1 MIRMVKSR
9 AAIWL
14 SVSAS
19 DAIAKIPDDPTYGG
33 HLARKVSCETYRYYG
48 SEKMTSDSY
57 SAEDLRALT
66 EASVTLTSEL
76 SLDAILQKLVDVATA
91 QVGSRYGALSVLDL
105 QGRVQR
111 FLTVGIS
118 DKERAR
124 IPHIPEGKGLLG
136 VILHEGST
144 LRLDDMGQDP
154 RSGGFPPGHPPMTT
168 LLGVPVVAREQ
179 IVGNLYLTD
188 KLDGTSF
195 TERDEQMVK
204 FLATQAAVAVENA
217 ALHEESRRRAE
228 SLARLEERDRIAMD
242 LHDGVIQT
250 VYGVALHLEDASE
263 RLPDSAEAVKNDLE
277 RAMSDLDLVIG
288 DIRSYI
294 FDLRPK
300 VSRVSDLPEAI
311 KQLVDNVGL
320 NTLIKVELHLSEPFP
335 ELGSES
341 EALALFHITQEA
353 LNNVMKH
360 SRADLVRVSLV
371 SESGAVT
378 LEIEDNGVGFEG
390 SGDLAEGQG
399 FRNMN
404 DRADSVGA
412 RFSYTST
419 PGRGTH
425 IRVEMRTRGQ

>member
-1 MIRMVKSR
+1 
-9 AAIWL
+9 
-14 SVSAS
+14 
-19 DAIAKIPDDPTYGG
+19 
-33 HLARKVSCETYRYYG
+33 
-48 SEKMTSDSY
+48 
-57 SAEDLRALT
+57 
-66 EASVTLTSEL
+66 
-76 SLDAILQKLVDVATA
+76 
-91 QVGSRYGALSVLDL
+91 
-105 QGRVQR
+105 
-111 FLTVGIS
+111 
-118 DKERAR
+118 
-124 IPHIPEGKGLLG
+124 
-136 VILHEGST
+136 
-144 LRLDDMGQDP
+144 
-154 RSGGFPPGHPPMTT
+154 
-168 LLGVPVVAREQ
+168 
-179 IVGNLYLTD
+179 
-188 KLDGTSF
+188 
-195 TERDEQMVK
+195 
-204 FLATQAAVAVENA
+204 
-217 ALHEESRRRAE
+217 
-228 SLARLEERDRIAMD
+228 
-242 LHDGVIQT
+242 
-250 VYGVALHLEDASE
+250 
-263 RLPDSAEAVKNDLE
+263 
-277 RAMSDLDLVIG
+277 MSDLDLVIG